1 MGIKDLV
8 ITSDGIKYSN
18 EKVLMK
24 YEKILKRL
32 QRKLSRQVKEIKNY
46 LNTIANEIVNEHD
59 IIVIESLLVK
69 YVVIVDIRI
78 VN

>member
-1 MGIKDLV
+1 
-8 ITSDGIKYSN
+8 
-18 EKVLMK
+18 MK

-32 QRKLSRQVKEIKNY
+32 QRKLSRQVKEIMNYLKTKEKIARLYAKITNYRKHY

>member
-1 MGIKDLV
+1 
-8 ITSDGIKYSN
+8 
-18 EKVLMK
+18 MK